1 MVVYIGQKHSCHGAI
16 NVKLSGSST
25 QNLTPVVFLPNEG
38 FWNLIVPLLLLRSNN
53 TTLPH
58 STNMACNC
66 VQISPVTNRRFPCP
80 MSSFI
85 INVRKSST
93 SRYFLIELFGH
104 PTNWQASAQSYFR
117 MTSPSDTSPSE
128 VTQYCACHN
137 IKNGEAQNTHL
148 HNWYSNINSKL
159 EPSYNKS
166 IHILS
171 NHF

>member
-16 NVKLSGSST
+16 NVKLLESQT
-25 QNLTPVVFLPNEG
+25 QNLTPVVFLPNES
-38 FWNLIVPLLLLRSNN
+38 FWNLIVPHLLLRSNN

-66 VQISPVTNRRFPCP
+66 VQISPVTNRRFPSP

-93 SRYFLIELFGH
+93 SRYFLLEFSGH
-104 PTNWQASAQSYFR
+104 LKNRQVSAQSYFR

-128 VTQYCACHN
+128 VTQYCAGHN
-137 IKNGEAQNTHL
+137 INNGKAQNTHL

-159 EPSYNKS
+159 ETVIRKW
-166 IHILS
+166 L
-171 NHF
+171 FLFA